1 MAKKNN
7 KINRERKIGK
17 QNIEK
22 KSPTNQ
28 KHKNTIWTII
38 ILLILVVFFI
48 VNNTRPEPEQGPLP
62 PNYTPVVPQTN
73 NNWLIIK
80 KEEVNGK

>member
-1 MAKKNN
+1 MAKKSN

-22 KSPTNQ
+22 KTLINP
-28 KHKNTIWTII
+28 KHKNSIWTII

-48 VNNTRPEPEQGPLP
+48 VNNTRPEPAQGPLP
-62 PNYTPVVPQTN
+62 PNYTPVAPQTN
-73 NNWLIIK
+73 NN
-80 KEEVNGK
+80 